1 MCGWRPT
8 DSVIPAGHMDC
19 LGRWTMRRQRLESC
33 STNRPKPINVTRV
46 RSRHRRRPPHP
57 GISNFRCMHR
67 SPTSQRT
74 HNNRRS
80 VGATPARNTLHRHP
94 QPSIATN
101 AGHGRDCGE
110 HPSLRHR
117 CTRTESLHHLRHL
130 EIRTPLRM
138 RSSAT
143 LPIQATTHR
152 LHLLCHWS
160 RREAATESYDG
171 DEHLTSTAMLE
182 GNVDD

>member
-1 MCGWRPT
+1 MWLE
-8 DSVIPAGHMDC
+8 AN
-19 LGRWTMRRQRLESC
+19 RQRH
-33 STNRPKPINVTRV
+33 T
-46 RSRHRRRPPHP
+46 RRPYGLLGAVDNAKAAL
-57 GISNFRCMHR
+57 GILLDKSSETDQRHTR
-67 SPTSQRT
+67 PQPPSKTPTSPRNFQFSVHASLAHLPT
-74 HNNRRS
+74 HTQQPTLG
-80 VGATPARNTLHRHP
+80 GATPARNTLHRHP
-94 QPSIATN
+94 QPSIATS

-143 LPIQATTHR
+143 PPIQATTHW

-160 RREAATESYDG
+160 TREAATESYDD
-171 DEHLTSTAMLE
+171 DEHLALTAMLE

>member
-1 MCGWRPT
+1 MWLE
-8 DSVIPAGHMDC
+8 AN
-19 LGRWTMRRQRLESC
+19 RQRH
-33 STNRPKPINVTRV
+33 T
-46 RSRHRRRPPHP
+46 RRPYGLLGAVDNAKGSAWNPARQ
-57 GISNFRCMHR
+57 IVRNR
-67 SPTSQRT
+67 STSHASAAAIEDAHLTQEFPIFGACIARPPPNAHTQQPTLG
-74 HNNRRS
+74 
-80 VGATPARNTLHRHP
+80 GATPARNTLHRHP

-143 LPIQATTHR
+143 QPIQATTHR